1 MHVEI
6 SNKKL
11 KRAIEDDAELKRLYG
26 AEMAKKIRLRMT
38 ALLAAESLAVFWPPS
53 FPPERCHELKGDYA
67 GIFSMDLNQPFRL
80 LFKPLD
86 ESKEL
91 NPGDEKQRWQSI
103 KSVVVIGIENTH
115 G

>member
-6 SNKKL
+6 STKKL

-26 AEMAKKIRLRMT
+26 AEMAKKIRARMT
-38 ALLAAESLAVFWPPS
+38 ALDAAESLADFWPP
-53 FPPERCHELKGDYA
+53 FDGPERVHELKGNLA
-67 GIFSMDLNQPFRL
+67 GIFSMDLKHPQRL

-86 ESKEL
+86 DPKEL

-103 KSVVVIGIENTH
+103 KSIVVISIEDTH